1 MQRIYIKNMVCDR
14 CIMVVK
20 EIFSRLNIEIVN
32 ISLGEVDLKTPLSKE
47 QTVSIVSELNLVG
60 FEMIDNQRSKCIE
73 QIKNC
78 IRDLE
83 NRKDDKLKINLSEYH
98 SQQINYDYSYLSSLF
113 SEVEGT
119 TIEKYY
125 ISQKIERVKE
135 LLVYD
140 DMSLSEIAFMLNYS
154 STAHLSSQFKKNTGL
169 TPSYYKQ
176 LADKRRKPL
185 DKI

>member
-1 MQRIYIKNMVCDR
+1 MLMQRIYIKNMVCDR

-78 IRDLE
+78 IRDLVH
-83 NRKDDKLKINLSEYH
+83 RKDDKLKINLSEYL
-98 SQQINYDYSYLSSLF
+98 SQQINYD
-113 SEVEGT
+113 
-119 TIEKYY
+119 
-125 ISQKIERVKE
+125 
-135 LLVYD
+135 
-140 DMSLSEIAFMLNYS
+140 
-154 STAHLSSQFKKNTGL
+154 
-169 TPSYYKQ
+169 
-176 LADKRRKPL
+176 
-185 DKI
+185 